1 MVKQPVIVLTGP
13 TASGKTKL
21 AANLANLINAEI
33 ISADSRQIFIGM
45 DIGTGKDLSDYNINN
60 NIIKTHLIDIKQ
72 IGEDFS
78 VWEFQET
85 AEKILSNINND
96 KYSIICGGTAFY
108 IKALIKNYEYTQI
121 PPNKELRSLL
131 EYKSINEL
139 ITIFNKTKSIY
150 TNLADTSTKRRLIRS
165 IEIAQFLSYKN
176 NIKINDI
183 NKKHTFKVFAIN
195 VDKETRRKLI
205 LERLNFRL
213 GTGLIEEV
221 AYLLKT
227 NSHNTIINYGLEYKY
242 ISLYLLG
249 KINHKEMHEQLYI
262 QICRY
267 AKRQMT
273 FLRHLEKSSIKIT
286 WIPYECNLNNKMTF
300 ITSLL

>member
-1 MVKQPVIVLTGP
+1 MVKQPVIVITGP

-21 AANLANLINAEI
+21 AANLANQINAEI

-60 NIIKTHLIDIKQ
+60 NTVKTHLIDIKQ
-72 IGEDFS
+72 IGDDFS

-85 AEKILSNINND
+85 TDKILSNIGND
-96 KYSIICGGTAFY
+96 KYGIICGGTAFY
-108 IKALIKNYEYTQI
+108 IKALIKNYRYTQI
-121 PPNKELRSLL
+121 PPNKELRSDL
-131 EYKSINEL
+131 ENKSINEL
-139 ITIFNKTKSIY
+139 TAILNKTKSSY
-150 TNLADTSTKRRLIRS
+150 NNLADISTKRRLIRS

-183 NKKHTFKVFAIN
+183 NAGHKFKVFAIN
-195 VDKETRRKLI
+195 IDKEIRRKLI
-205 LERLNFRL
+205 LERLNSRL
-213 GTGLIEEV
+213 ATGLIEEV
-221 AYLLKT
+221 SRLLKY
-227 NSHNTIINYGLEYKY
+227 NSQETIISYGLEYKY
-242 ISLYLLG
+242 ISFYLLG
-249 KINHKEMHEQLYI
+249 KLNYKEMHEQLYI

-273 FLRHLEKSSIKIT
+273 FLRHLEKLSITIT
-286 WIPYECNLNNKMTF
+286 WIPYEYNLNKKIGF